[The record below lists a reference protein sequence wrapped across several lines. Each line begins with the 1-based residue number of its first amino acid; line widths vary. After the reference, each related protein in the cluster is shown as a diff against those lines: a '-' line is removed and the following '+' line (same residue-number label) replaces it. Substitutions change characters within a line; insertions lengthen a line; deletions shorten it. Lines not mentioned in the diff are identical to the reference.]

1 MDYLTNRLVRVIKKG
16 GMIIAPRRA
25 GKSQAILKVLSD
37 SDDYLLVCHSSD
49 SARMHQELLSRISK
63 KSISEIKG
71 CISHPWERLRSSKK
85 IIIDEFFWNP
95 VFAVTSQYHCAISSN
110 PRDLILYNK
119 TGRRMKIA
127 YNEVW
132 KG

>member
-1 MDYLTNRLVRVIKKG
+1 MDYLTNRLVRAIKKG

-25 GKSQAILKVLSD
+25 GKTQAILEVLKQSD
-37 SDDYLLVCHSSD
+37 EYILICFSCSF
-49 SARMHQELLSRISK
+49 ARHLQDQFSMMTTRSNTDIRQAIIGPR
-63 KSISEIKG
+63 SIK
-71 CISHPWERLRSSKK
+71 RSNKK

-95 VFAVTSQYHCAISSN
+95 AFVGGTEYHCAISSN